1 MTLHRDTIPQVARE
15 NDAERKKIVA
25 AMRRLLITAKPRV
38 VTLEDRLVIETLRRE
53 ADVTRS
59 ALTHR
64 HIDLKDLF
72 LDCAAEREQEALDR
86 RTPTEVALEEQVDD
100 LKKKN
105 RDLQTRA
112 THWEGAARDLAR
124 TVAALQVLYDTAS
137 ARLDAIIADIA
148 VEDPE
153 STPVLNV
160 SPITGRRR
168 K

>member
-1 MTLHRDTIPQVARE
+1 MTLHRDTIPLVADE
-15 NDAERKKIVA
+15 SDVERKKIVA
-25 AMRRLLITAKPRV
+25 AMRRLLVTGKPRV
-38 VTLEDRLVIETLRRE
+38 AALDDRLVIDTLRRE

-72 LDCAAEREQEALDR
+72 IDCVAERQQEARDLR
-86 RTPTEVALEEQVDD
+86 SPKEIALEDQIQE
-100 LKKKN
+100 LKTKN

-124 TVAALQVLYDTAS
+124 TVAALQMLYATAS
-137 ARLDAIIADIA
+137 ARLDAIISDVAL
-148 VEDPE
+148 EDLEPE
-153 STPVLNV
+153 PGPNV
-160 SPITGRRR
+160 SPIGGWRR

>member
-1 MTLHRDTIPQVARE
+1 MTRHRDTIPQVARE

-25 AMRRLLITAKPRV
+25 AMRRLLITSKPRV
-38 VTLEDRLVIETLRRE
+38 VALDDRLVIDTLRRE

-72 LDCAAEREQEALDR
+72 LDCAAELEQEARDR
-86 RTPTEVALEEQVDD
+86 RNPNEVALEEQVAE
-100 LKKKN
+100 LKRRN
-105 RDLQTRA
+105 QDLQTRA

-124 TVAALQVLYDTAS
+124 TVAALQMLYDTAS
-137 ARLDAIIADIA
+137 ARLDAIIADVA
-148 VEDPE
+148 LEDSGPR
-153 STPVLNV
+153 PGPNV
-160 SPITGRRR
+160 SPIGARRR

>member
-38 VTLEDRLVIETLRRE
+38 VAPDDRLVIDTLRRE

-72 LDCAAEREQEALDR
+72 LDCAAELEQEARDR
-86 RTPTEVALEEQVDD
+86 RTPNEVALEEQVAD
-100 LKKKN
+100 LNRKN

-112 THWEGAARDLAR
+112 TQWEGAARDLAR
-124 TVAALQVLYDTAS
+124 TVAALQMLYDTAS
-137 ARLDAIIADIA
+137 ARLDAIIADVA
-148 VEDPE
+148 LEDSDP
-153 STPVLNV
+153 TPGSNV
-160 SPITGRRR
+160 SPIGDRRR
-168 K
+168 R

>member
-1 MTLHRDTIPQVARE
+1 MTLHRDTIPQVAHE
-15 NDAERKKIVA
+15 DDAERKKIIA

-38 VTLEDRLVIETLRRE
+38 VSLEDRLVIDTLRRE

-72 LDCAAEREQEALDR
+72 LDCAAECEQAARDLR
-86 RTPTEVALEEQVDD
+86 SPKEVALEDQVDN

-124 TVAALQVLYDTAS
+124 TVAALQMLYATAS
-137 ARLDAIIADIA
+137 ARLDAIIADLA
-148 VEDPE
+148 LKDPDPMPG
-153 STPVLNV
+153 SNV
-160 SPITGRRR
+160 SPMGGRRR

>member
-1 MTLHRDTIPQVARE
+1 MTLHRDTIPLVADE
-15 NDAERKKIVA
+15 TEAERKKIVA
-25 AMRRLLITAKPRV
+25 AMRRLFITGKPRV
-38 VTLEDRLVIETLRRE
+38 VAPGDRLVIETLRRE
-53 ADVTRS
+53 ANVTPS

-72 LDCAAEREQEALDR
+72 LDCVAEHQQEARER
-86 RTPTEVALEEQVDD
+86 RTPNEVALEDQVDE

-124 TVAALQVLYDTAS
+124 TVAALQMLYATAS
-137 ARLDAIIADIA
+137 ARLDAIISDMALENLA
-148 VEDPE
+148 PE
-153 STPVLNV
+153 PGPNV
-160 SPITGRRR
+160 SPIGDRRR

>member
-1 MTLHRDTIPQVARE
+1 MTLHRDTIPQVSRE

-38 VTLEDRLVIETLRRE
+38 ATLEDRLVIDTLRRE

-64 HIDLKDLF
+64 HIDLKDSF

-86 RTPTEVALEEQVDD
+86 RTPNEVALERQVDE
-100 LKKKN
+100 LKMKN

-124 TVAALQVLYDTAS
+124 TVAALQMLYDTAS
-137 ARLDAIIADIA
+137 ARLDAIIADVA
-148 VEDPE
+148 LEDPDP
-153 STPVLNV
+153 TPGANV
-160 SPITGRRR
+160 SPIGGRRR

>member
-1 MTLHRDTIPQVARE
+1 MTLHRDTIPEVARE
-15 NDAERKKIVA
+15 NDAERKKVIA

-38 VTLEDRLVIETLRRE
+38 VSLEDRLVIDTLRRE

-72 LDCAAEREQEALDR
+72 LDCAAEREQAARDLR
-86 RTPTEVALEEQVDD
+86 SPNEVALEEQVDD
-100 LKKKN
+100 LKRKN
-105 RDLQTRA
+105 RDLQTRV

-124 TVAALQVLYDTAS
+124 TVAALQMLYATAS
-137 ARLDAIIADIA
+137 ARLDAVIADVA
-148 VEDPE
+148 LEGPDPMPG
-153 STPVLNV
+153 SNV
-160 SPITGRRR
+160 SPIGGRRR

>member
-1 MTLHRDTIPQVARE
+1 MTLHRDTIPQVSRE

-38 VTLEDRLVIETLRRE
+38 ATLEDRLVIDTLRRE

-86 RTPTEVALEEQVDD
+86 RTPNEVALERQVDE
-100 LKKKN
+100 LKMKN

-124 TVAALQVLYDTAS
+124 TVAALQMLYDTAS
-137 ARLDAIIADIA
+137 ARLDAIIADVA
-148 VEDPE
+148 LEDPR
-153 STPVLNV
+153 PDA
-160 SPITGRRR
+160 RRQCLSYR
-168 K
+168 R

>member
-15 NDAERKKIVA
+15 TDAERKRIVA

-38 VTLEDRLVIETLRRE
+38 VTLDDRLVIDTLRRE
-53 ADVTRS
+53 AGVTRS

-124 TVAALQVLYDTAS
+124 TVAALQMLYATAN
-137 ARLDAIIADIA
+137 ARLDAIIADVA
-148 VEDPE
+148 LEAPD
-153 STPVLNV
+153 STSGLNV
-160 SPITGRRR
+160 SPIGGRRR

>member
-38 VTLEDRLVIETLRRE
+38 VAPDDRLVIDTLRRE

-72 LDCAAEREQEALDR
+72 LDCAAEFAQEARDR

-124 TVAALQVLYDTAS
+124 TVAALQMLYDTAS
-137 ARLDAIIADIA
+137 ARLDAIIADVA
-148 VEDPE
+148 LDDSDPAPG
-153 STPVLNV
+153 SNV
-160 SPITGRRR
+160 SSIGDRRR

>member
-72 LDCAAEREQEALDR
+72 LDCAAEREQEARDR
-86 RTPTEVALEEQVDD
+86 RTPTEVALEERVDE

-124 TVAALQVLYDTAS
+124 TVAALQMLYDTAS
-137 ARLDAIIADIA
+137 ARIDAIIADVA
-148 VEDPE
+148 LEDSDP
-153 STPVLNV
+153 TPGSNV
-160 SPITGRRR
+160 SPIGDRCR

>member
-1 MTLHRDTIPQVARE
+1 MTLYRDTIPQVANE

-86 RTPTEVALEEQVDD
+86 RTPTEIALEEQVDD

-112 THWEGAARDLAR
+112 TQWEGAARDLAR
-124 TVAALQVLYDTAS
+124 TVAALQMLYDTAS

-160 SPITGRRR
+160 SPITGRCR

>member
-1 MTLHRDTIPQVARE
+1 MTLHRDTIPPVAAE

-25 AMRRLLITAKPRV
+25 AMRRLLITGKPRV
-38 VTLEDRLVIETLRRE
+38 VAPENRLVIDTLCRE
-53 ADVTRS
+53 AGVTRS

-72 LDCAAEREQEALDR
+72 LDCVAERQQETRDLRPAN
-86 RTPTEVALEEQVDD
+86 EIALEKQLDE
-100 LKKKN
+100 LKARN

-124 TVAALQVLYDTAS
+124 TVAALQMPYTTAS
-137 ARLDAIIADIA
+137 ARLDAIISDTALDNLA
-148 VEDPE
+148 PNVGP
-153 STPVLNV
+153 NV
-160 SPITGRRR
+160 SPPDDRRR

>member
-1 MTLHRDTIPQVARE
+1 MTLHRDTIPQVSGE
-15 NDAERKKIVA
+15 SDAERKKIIA

-38 VTLEDRLVIETLRRE
+38 VAPDDRLVIDTLRRE

-72 LDCAAEREQEALDR
+72 LDCAAEREQEAIDR
-86 RTPTEVALEEQVDD
+86 RTPNEVALEEQVDD
-100 LKKKN
+100 LKNKN
-105 RDLQTRA
+105 RNLQTRA

-124 TVAALQVLYDTAS
+124 TVAALQMLYTTAN
-137 ARLDAIIADIA
+137 ARLDAVIAEA
-148 VEDPE
+148 SFENQGAAPN
-153 STPVLNV
+153 PNV
-160 SPITGRRR
+160 SPIGGRRR

>member
-1 MTLHRDTIPQVARE
+1 MTLHRETIPQVARE
-15 NDAERKKIVA
+15 SNAERKKIVA

-38 VTLEDRLVIETLRRE
+38 VALEGRIVIDTLRRE
-53 ADVTRS
+53 AGVTRS

-72 LDCAAEREQEALDR
+72 LDCVAEREQEVRDL
-86 RTPTEVALEEQVDD
+86 RTPNEVALEEQVDD

-124 TVAALQVLYDTAS
+124 TVAALQMLYATAS
-137 ARLDAIIADIA
+137 ARLDAIIAEVA
-148 VEDPE
+148 ME
-153 STPVLNV
+153 SPVPTPGLNV
-160 SPITGRRR
+160 SPIGGRRR

>member
-1 MTLHRDTIPQVARE
+1 MTLHRDTIPQVAG
-15 NDAERKKIVA
+15 DADPERKKIIA
-25 AMRRLLITAKPRV
+25 AMRRILITAKPRV
-38 VTLEDRLVIETLRRE
+38 VTLADRLVIDSLRRE

-72 LDCAAEREQEALDR
+72 LDRVAERNQEARDL
-86 RTPTEVALEEQVDD
+86 RTPNEVALGEQVDN

-124 TVAALQVLYDTAS
+124 TVAALQMLYATAS
-137 ARLDAIIADIA
+137 ARLDAIVAEVA
-148 VEDPE
+148 LENSDP
-153 STPVLNV
+153 TPCPTV
-160 SPITGRRR
+160 SPIGGKRR

>member
-1 MTLHRDTIPQVARE
+1 MTRHRDTIPQVAHE

-25 AMRRLLITAKPRV
+25 AMRRLLVTAKPRV
-38 VTLEDRLVIETLRRE
+38 VTLEDRLVIDTLRRE
-53 ADVTRS
+53 AGVTRS

-72 LDCAAEREQEALDR
+72 LDCAAEREQEVRDL
-86 RTPTEVALEEQVDD
+86 RTPTEIALGEQVDD
-100 LKKKN
+100 LKRNN

-124 TVAALQVLYDTAS
+124 TVAALQMLYDTAS

-148 VEDPE
+148 VEDTD
-153 STPVLNV
+153 STSDLNV
-160 SPITGRRR
+160 SPIGGRRL

>member
-1 MTLHRDTIPQVARE
+1 MTLHRDTIPQVASE
-15 NDAERKKIVA
+15 SDAERKKIIA
-25 AMRRLLITAKPRV
+25 AMRRLLITVKPRV

-53 ADVTRS
+53 AGVTRS

-72 LDCAAEREQEALDR
+72 LDCVAEHEQEARDR
-86 RTPTEVALEEQVDD
+86 RSPTEIALEKQVDE

-105 RDLQTRA
+105 RELQTRA

-124 TVAALQVLYDTAS
+124 TVAALQMLYSTAS
-137 ARLDAIIADIA
+137 ARLDAIVADVA
-148 VEDPE
+148 LEDPD
-153 STPVLNV
+153 STSGLNV
-160 SPITGRRR
+160 SPIGGRRR

>member
-1 MTLHRDTIPQVARE
+1 VTLHRDTIPSVADE
-15 NDAERKKIVA
+15 SDAERKKIVA

-38 VTLEDRLVIETLRRE
+38 VALDNRPVIDTLRRE

-72 LDCAAEREQEALDR
+72 LDCVAERDEEARDVR
-86 RTPTEVALEEQVDD
+86 PPNEVLLEEKVND
-100 LKKKN
+100 LKEKN
-105 RDLQTRA
+105 QDLQTRA

-124 TVAALQVLYDTAS
+124 TVAALQTPYATAS
-137 ARLDAIIADIA
+137 ARLDAIIADGA
-148 VEDPE
+148 LEDVDPE
-153 STPVLNV
+153 PNSNV
-160 SPITGRRR
+160 SSLDGRRR

>member
-1 MTLHRDTIPQVARE
+1 MTLHRDAIPQVSRE

-25 AMRRLLITAKPRV
+25 AMRRLLITSKPRV
-38 VTLEDRLVIETLRRE
+38 VALDDRLVIDTLRRE

-72 LDCAAEREQEALDR
+72 LDCAAELEQEARDR
-86 RTPTEVALEEQVDD
+86 RHPNEVALEEQVAE
-100 LKKKN
+100 LKRRN
-105 RDLQTRA
+105 QDLQTRA

-124 TVAALQVLYDTAS
+124 TVAALQMLYDTAS
-137 ARLDAIIADIA
+137 ARLEAIIADVA
-148 VEDPE
+148 LEDSDPKPG
-153 STPVLNV
+153 SNV
-160 SPITGRRR
+160 SPISGRGR